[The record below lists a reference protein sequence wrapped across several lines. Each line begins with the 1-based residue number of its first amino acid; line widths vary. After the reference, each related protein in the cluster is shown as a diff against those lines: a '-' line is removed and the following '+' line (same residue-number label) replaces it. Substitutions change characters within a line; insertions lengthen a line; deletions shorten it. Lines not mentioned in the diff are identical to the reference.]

1 MLLKRFFSFLK
12 PVNFLILKTLHVV
25 SRTRDRERKAAQ
37 EGDQKNN
44 IASMEEVKVGREG
57 RKRRAIF
64 HPNQENSSGE

>member
-64 HPNQENSSGE
+64 HLNQENSSGE